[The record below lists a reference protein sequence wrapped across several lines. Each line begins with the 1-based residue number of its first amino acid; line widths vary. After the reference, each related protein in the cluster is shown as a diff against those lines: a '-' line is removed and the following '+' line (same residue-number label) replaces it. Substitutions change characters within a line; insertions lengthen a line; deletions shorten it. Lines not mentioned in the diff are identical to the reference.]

1 MNDRMSERLSERTGA
16 QATERTKE
24 QEAVS
29 ATPPAGDGVGS
40 LLTVTDL
47 SAWYGEARVLT
58 DVSVTVAPGE
68 VATLVG
74 RNGAGKTTLL
84 RSVMG
89 LHKQV
94 KGAVS
99 LDGSDLGRRSP
110 DARARAG
117 IGWVPDDRG
126 IYASLSVEENL
137 LLPPVVHESAWSIEK
152 VYEHFPV
159 LAERR
164 DFPGTKLSG
173 GEQQMLAM
181 ARVLRMG
188 SRLLLLDEPS
198 EGLAPVIVQRI
209 GEIIR
214 EIKAQGVGVL
224 LVEQNVTFARSVAD
238 RHYLLAQ
245 GRVVEHLSNDA
256 FAARESELLTH
267 LGM

>member
-1 MNDRMSERLSERTGA
+1 MADDVLE
-16 QATERTKE
+16 
-24 QEAVS
+24 VS
-29 ATPPAGDGVGS
+29 G
-40 LLTVTDL
+40 L

-58 DVSVTVAPGE
+58 DVDLRVDPGE
-68 VATLVG
+68 VVTLVG

-89 LHKQV
+89 LHRHV
-94 KGAVS
+94 EGAVTWR
-99 LDGSDLGRRSP
+99 GEDLLKATADRR
-110 DARARAG
+110 AKAG

-126 IYASLSVEENL
+126 IYATLSVAENL
-137 LLPPVVHESAWSIEK
+137 VLPPVVDKDAAWSLEQ
-152 VYEHFPV
+152 VYEEFPV
-159 LAERR
+159 LQERR

-173 GEQQMLAM
+173 GEQQMLAI

-214 EIKAQGVGVL
+214 QIKAQGVSVL
-224 LVEQNVTFARSVAD
+224 LVEQNVKFASTVAD

-245 GRVVEHLSNDA
+245 GRVVESLDN
-256 FAARESELLTH
+256 ESFQSRTTELLEY
-267 LGM
+267 LGV

>member
-1 MNDRMSERLSERTGA
+1 MADDVLE
-16 QATERTKE
+16 
-24 QEAVS
+24 VS
-29 ATPPAGDGVGS
+29 G
-40 LLTVTDL
+40 L

-58 DVSVTVAPGE
+58 DVDLRVDPGE
-68 VATLVG
+68 VVTLVG

-89 LHKQV
+89 LHRHV
-94 KGAVS
+94 EGAVTWR
-99 LDGSDLGRRSP
+99 GEDLLKATADRR
-110 DARARAG
+110 AKAG

-126 IYASLSVEENL
+126 IYATLSVAENL
-137 LLPPVVHESAWSIEK
+137 VLPPVVDKDAAWSLEQ
-152 VYEHFPV
+152 VYEEFPV
-159 LAERR
+159 LQERR

-173 GEQQMLAM
+173 GEQQMLAI

-214 EIKAQGVGVL
+214 QIKAQGVSVL
-224 LVEQNVTFARSVAD
+224 LVEQNVTFASTVAD

-245 GRVVEHLSNDA
+245 GRVVESLDN
-256 FAARESELLTH
+256 ESFQTRTTELLEY
-267 LGM
+267 LGI

>member
-1 MNDRMSERLSERTGA
+1 MTGKSTP
-16 QATERTKE
+16 ATGSTL
-24 QEAVS
+24 AL
-29 ATPPAGDGVGS
+29 DG
-40 LLTVTDL
+40 L

-58 DVSVTVAPGE
+58 DVDLTVAPGE
-68 VATLVG
+68 VVTLVG

-89 LHKQV
+89 LHRQV
-94 KGAVS
+94 QGTVAW
-99 LDGSDLGRRSP
+99 DGTELGKASP
-110 DARARAG
+110 DKRARAG

-126 IYASLSVEENL
+126 IYSTLSVAENL
-137 LLPPVVHESAWSIEK
+137 QLPPVVGRDGWSLEQ

-159 LAERR
+159 LHERR

-173 GEQQMLAM
+173 GEQQMLAI

-214 EIKAQGVGVL
+214 QIKDQGVSVL
-224 LVEQNVTFARSVAD
+224 LVEQNVKFASTVAD

-245 GRVVEHLSNDA
+245 GRVVESLDNDT
-256 FAARESELLTH
+256 FQERTTELLEY